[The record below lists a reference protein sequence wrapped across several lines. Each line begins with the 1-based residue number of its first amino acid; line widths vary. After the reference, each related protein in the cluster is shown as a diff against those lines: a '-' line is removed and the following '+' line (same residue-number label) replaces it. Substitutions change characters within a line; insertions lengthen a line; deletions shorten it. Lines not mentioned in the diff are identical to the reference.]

1 MQDTIK
7 EILSILEYI
16 IYRNKNIMYEKFLN
30 KEYDYSIE
38 YISPIK
44 VTIIPK
50 VIYILT
56 DNIQENRNSKILDL
70 YISLLY
76 NIHNMYHNNI
86 KIYTIEH
93 NNMNIIEY
101 TNNKKEISIIRGNTL
116 TLSNDADFEIW
127 IYVDQLDN
135 KNDKLLKIQAE
146 PTSDIIGY
154 RIIIAHS
161 NSIKNLL
168 DDKLSIKIYV

>member
-16 IYRNKNIMYEKFLN
+16 IYRNKDLAYEKFLN

-56 DNIQENRNSKILDL
+56 DNIQEDRNNNILKL
-70 YISLLY
+70 YISLFSQ
-76 NIHNMYHNNI
+76 IHNMYHNNI
-86 KIYTIEH
+86 KVYTAEH
-93 NNMNIIEY
+93 NNMNISEY
-101 TNNKKEISIIRGNTL
+101 QKDKKEISIIRGNTL
-116 TLSNDADFEIW
+116 TLTSDADFEIW
-127 IYVDQLDN
+127 IYVDMVD
-135 KNDKLLKIQAE
+135 KNDKLPKIQVD
-146 PTSDIIGY
+146 PTTDIMGY

-161 NSIKNLL
+161 DKIRNLL